1 MFSGLSNYLKKIL
14 PKRLFYRALLIV
26 AIPVLVLQLV
36 ITIVFFDS
44 LWIKT
49 NKGMTRTLVNEI
61 STFIEAYESEQE
73 NKQELLD
80 LFSIFLDLNIEF
92 TNNEKLQNT
101 DTERWFSP
109 IDRTLRR
116 ELKSKFGLNEY
127 WFDTT
132 SYKELIDL
140 RIKYEDGYFKFLVP
154 KDRVASSSARIF
166 ALWIT
171 VPAIIMV
178 IISLIFLKNQTRP
191 ITNLARAAERFGKGE
206 NIEEFKP
213 SGALEIR
220 QAGHEFDKMRK
231 RIERHINQRT
241 EMLSGISHDLR
252 TPLTRMKLQ
261 LAFIKDKETVN
272 KLTEDINEMEKM
284 LNEYLQ
290 FTSSSYVEKDEM
302 FNLSE
307 LISEVI
313 EKYNNENISQNLFNG
328 VNNAFAEKAGDGVNI
343 LTKEV
348 DTLPNIAKNY
358 SEENVSWVA
367 VGDENYGE
375 GSSREHAA
383 MEPRFRGCKV
393 VLVKSFARIHE
404 ANLKKQGILPL
415 VFEDKND
422 YEKIEQFDK
431 MTIGSL
437 KDIAVD
443 TPVEII
449 LEKEN
454 GETETIEA
462 NHSLS
467 EDQIAWFFAG
477 SALNYIKSK

>member
-1 MFSGLSNYLKKIL
+1 MFSGLSNFLKDIL

-26 AIPVLVLQLV
+26 AVPVLVLQLV

-49 NKGMTRTLVNEI
+49 NKGMTRALINEI
-61 STFIEAYESEQE
+61 NTFVEVYDNE
-73 NKQELLD
+73 KTDKDELKN
-80 LFSIFLDLNIEF
+80 LFSLFIDLNIELVEEKNLE
-92 TNNEKLQNT
+92 NNY
-101 DTERWFSP
+101 TERWFSP

-116 ELKSKFGLNEY
+116 ELKSKFSLGEF

-140 RIKYEDGYFKFLVP
+140 RIRYKDGYFKFLVP
-154 KDRVASSSARIF
+154 RDRVTSSSARIF

-206 NIEEFKP
+206 DVDEFRP

-231 RIERHINQRT
+231 RIIRHLNQRT

-261 LAFIKDKETVN
+261 IAFIKDKDLAA
-272 KLTEDINEMEKM
+272 KLAEDINEMEKM

-307 LISEVI
+307 LIEEIVT
-313 EKYNNENISQNLFNG
+313 KYDNKNIQKDLLPRIYINGRKNLINRCLNNIIDNALKYGNKVQIKLNKENTNIFIIIDD
-328 VNNAFAEKAGDGVNI
+328 DGFGI
-343 LTKEV
+343 PKEE
-348 DTLPNIAKNY
+348 Y
-358 SEENVSWVA
+358 ENVFKPFYKIDKGRADSKSS
-367 VGDENYGE
+367 VGLGLSIASDIVRSHGGNI
-375 GSSREHAA
+375 
-383 MEPRFRGCKV
+383 
-393 VLVKSFARIHE
+393 VL
-404 ANLKKQGILPL
+404 
-415 VFEDKND
+415 D
-422 YEKIEQFDK
+422 
-431 MTIGSL
+431 
-437 KDIAVD
+437 
-443 TPVEII
+443 
-449 LEKEN
+449 
-454 GETETIEA
+454 
-462 NHSLS
+462 
-467 EDQIAWFFAG
+467 
-477 SALNYIKSK
+477 KSKVNGLSVKIFLPV

>member
-1 MFSGLSNYLKKIL
+1 MFSGLSNFFKKIL

-26 AIPVLVLQLV
+26 AAPILVLQLV
-36 ITIVFFDS
+36 ITVVFFDS

-49 NKGMTRTLVNEI
+49 NKGMTRALINEI
-61 STFIEAYESEQE
+61 STFVEVYDNEKIDRG
-73 NKQELLD
+73 ELKN
-80 LFSIFLDLNIEF
+80 LFSLFLDLNIEF
-92 TNNEKLQNT
+92 SNNKF
-101 DTERWFSP
+101 DTQYNERWFSP

-116 ELKSKFGLNEY
+116 ELKSKFNPGEY

-140 RIKYEDGYFKFLVP
+140 RIKYDEGYFKFLVS
-154 KDRVASSSARIF
+154 KDRVTSSSARLF

-206 NIEEFKP
+206 IIEEFKP

-231 RIERHINQRT
+231 RILRHLNQRT

-261 LAFIKDKETVN
+261 IAFIKDKDLAK

-290 FTSSSYVEKDEM
+290 FTSSSYTEKDEA

-307 LISEVI
+307 LIEDVI
-313 EKYNNENISQNLFNG
+313 NKYANKNILQDLTPRVYFSGRKNLINRCLNNIIDNALKYANKVEIKLNKKNTNLFIIIDD
-328 VNNAFAEKAGDGVNI
+328 DGPGI
-343 LTKEV
+343 TGKER
-348 DTLPNIAKNY
+348 
-358 SEENVSWVA
+358 ENVFKPFYKINKGRADSKSS
-367 VGDENYGE
+367 VGLGL
-375 GSSREHAA
+375 SIAS
-383 MEPRFRGCKV
+383 
-393 VLVKSFARIHE
+393 
-404 ANLKKQGILPL
+404 
-415 VFEDKND
+415 
-422 YEKIEQFDK
+422 
-431 MTIGSL
+431 
-437 KDIAVD
+437 DIVRSHGGN
-443 TPVEII
+443 IM
-449 LEKEN
+449 LEKSKMN
-454 GETETIEA
+454 GLRVKIF
-462 NHSLS
+462 LPV
-467 EDQIAWFFAG
+467 
-477 SALNYIKSK
+477 

>member
-1 MFSGLSNYLKKIL
+1 MFFGLSNFFKKIL

-26 AIPVLVLQLV
+26 ATPILVLQLV

-49 NKGMTRTLVNEI
+49 NKGMTRALVNEI
-61 STFIEAYESEQE
+61 NTFIEVY
-73 NKQELLD
+73 D
-80 LFSIFLDLNIEF
+80 
-92 TNNEKLQNT
+92 NEKLDKDELSNLFSLYL
-101 DTERWFSP
+101 DFNVEIIENKKFENEYNERWFSP

-116 ELKSKFGLNEY
+116 QLKSNFSLDGY

-140 RIKYEDGYFKFLVP
+140 RIKYQNGYFKFLIP
-154 KDRVASSSARIF
+154 KDRLTSSSARIF

-206 NIEEFKP
+206 EIEEFKP

-231 RIERHINQRT
+231 RILRHLNQRT

-261 LAFIKDKETVN
+261 IAFINDKDLSR

-290 FTSSSYVEKDEM
+290 FTSSSYIEKDEM

-307 LISEVI
+307 LLNEVI
-313 EKYNNENISQNLFNG
+313 RKYNSKNITQDLLPRVYINGRKNLINRCLNNIIDNALKYAKQVSIKLNKKNTNLFIIIDD
-328 VNNAFAEKAGDGVNI
+328 DG
-343 LTKEV
+343 
-348 DTLPNIAKNY
+348 PGIAA
-358 SEENVSWVA
+358 SEHENVFKPFYKINKSRA
-367 VGDENYGE
+367 DSKSSVGLGL
-375 GSSREHAA
+375 SIAS
-383 MEPRFRGCKV
+383 
-393 VLVKSFARIHE
+393 
-404 ANLKKQGILPL
+404 
-415 VFEDKND
+415 
-422 YEKIEQFDK
+422 
-431 MTIGSL
+431 
-437 KDIAVD
+437 DI
-443 TPVEII
+443 IRSHGGNI
-449 LEKEN
+449 KLEKSQLN
-454 GETETIEA
+454 GLRVKIF
-462 NHSLS
+462 LP
-467 EDQIAWFFAG
+467 I
-477 SALNYIKSK
+477 